1 MVAKSS
7 PEQPMPVRTASRLLG
22 DWIRRTGAIWVEG
35 QISQL
40 RRRGSTAWITLRDT
54 DADMSIPLVT
64 ATGKLMGEHG
74 VVNEGDRVILQ
85 AKPDYFAK
93 QGTLNWRV
101 SEIRPVGIGA
111 LLAQIEQ
118 LKQTLAAEGLF
129 DAD

>member
-54 DADMSIPLVT
+54 DADMAVVATTDVERASASRAASSDESATVT
-64 ATGKLMGEHG
+64 GQDA
-74 VVNEGDRVILQ
+74 
-85 AKPDYFAK
+85 
-93 QGTLNWRV
+93 
-101 SEIRPVGIGA
+101 A
-111 LLAQIEQ
+111 LEVAR
-118 LKQTLAAEGLF
+118 
-129 DAD
+129 